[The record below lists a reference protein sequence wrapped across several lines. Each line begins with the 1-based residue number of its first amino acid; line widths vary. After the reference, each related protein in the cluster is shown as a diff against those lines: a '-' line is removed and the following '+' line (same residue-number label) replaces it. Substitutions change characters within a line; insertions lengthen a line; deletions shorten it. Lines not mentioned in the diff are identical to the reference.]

1 MGSKRQPQARNKR
14 DPSAGKQTCG
24 RNIQRIKSD
33 SDAPSE
39 EGAHVLLRTT
49 KEEEAA
55 EASEEWMNIGNVEDV
70 MGFTLKLQ
78 VPKTFKINTKEVDS
92 MPWAIKQF
100 RQAYHIEVAL
110 RD

>member
-1 MGSKRQPQARNKR
+1 MPLVKRALM
-14 DPSAGKQTCG
+14 D
-24 RNIQRIKSD
+24 I
-33 SDAPSE
+33 
-39 EGAHVLLRTT
+39 LRTT

-55 EASEEWMNIGNVEDV
+55 EASEGWMNVGNEEDV

>member
-1 MGSKRQPQARNKR
+1 ME
-14 DPSAGKQTCG
+14 
-24 RNIQRIKSD
+24 I
-33 SDAPSE
+33 
-39 EGAHVLLRTT
+39 LRTT
-49 KEEEAA
+49 KEEEAT

-100 RQAYHIEVAL
+100 QQAYHIEVVLWDKKEML
-110 RD
+110 RLIN

>member
-1 MGSKRQPQARNKR
+1 M
-14 DPSAGKQTCG
+14 D
-24 RNIQRIKSD
+24 I
-33 SDAPSE
+33 
-39 EGAHVLLRTT
+39 LRTT

-55 EASEEWMNIGNVEDV
+55 EASEGWMNVGNEEDV

>member
-1 MGSKRQPQARNKR
+1 MPLVKRALM
-14 DPSAGKQTCG
+14 D
-24 RNIQRIKSD
+24 I
-33 SDAPSE
+33 
-39 EGAHVLLRTT
+39 LRTT

-55 EASEEWMNIGNVEDV
+55 EASEGWMNVGNEKDV

-100 RQAYHIEVAL
+100 RQAYHIKVAL